1 MNPIGPAFASFEGED
16 ILNWSLMFPGYF
28 ETLARGRII
37 ATDTTVLVCDKW
49 LNAGDEER
57 KALFYG
63 AGLFHLCRV
72 AAFEIPGETGENTLH
87 EIDKMEDWPAEP
99 LVAKAK
105 SAIDLRNRWR
115 RLQVSV
121 HDQGR
126 GLGEQELSL
135 SGNEGAAQRS
145 KLAEVPRGE
154 TEAPGDVCLP
164 ALPPRDRDRWNECRV
179 HVKNGQIC
187 LCALS

>member
-1 MNPIGPAFASFEGED
+1 MNPIGPAFTSDFEGED
-16 ILNWSLMFPGYF
+16 IINWSLMFPGYF

-49 LNAGDEER
+49 LTTGDEER

-72 AAFEIPGETGENTLH
+72 AAFEIPGEKGETALC

-105 SAIDLRNRWR
+105 RAIKVAREQFVASGSHEVSNYKEIVSAVCRFKGDEERRWNWT
-115 RLQVSV
+115 RLIRAMRPL
-121 HDQGR
+121 R
-126 GLGEQELSL
+126 GLSQPTEPPSIYWPDFRLS
-135 SGNEGAAQRS
+135 
-145 KLAEVPRGE
+145 
-154 TEAPGDVCLP
+154 TEIL
-164 ALPPRDRDRWNECRV
+164 
-179 HVKNGQIC
+179 
-187 LCALS
+187 